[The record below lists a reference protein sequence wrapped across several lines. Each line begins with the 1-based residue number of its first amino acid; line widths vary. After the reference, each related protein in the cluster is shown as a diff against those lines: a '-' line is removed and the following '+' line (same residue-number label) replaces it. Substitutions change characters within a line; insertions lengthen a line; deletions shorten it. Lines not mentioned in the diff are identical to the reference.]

1 MRRYAPVSNVPTALR
16 QSCCWR
22 RGSIAAMPQSA
33 RALGGGLHSDPAATL
48 PGSFF
53 DGGGASGADLDA
65 AASAAQHVS
74 NDAYRVS
81 PAEAAAAAASYDAEV
96 GPARPPAGGYENT
109 GAYGGYG
116 GGGGRDG
123 GAGHSAAPAAA
134 QQRQHHYGGQP
145 G

>member
-1 MRRYAPVSNVPTALR
+1 MSNVPTALR

-22 RGSIAAMPQSA
+22 RGITSSIAAMPQSA
-33 RALGGGLHSDPAATL
+33 RALGGGLHSDPVASSTL

-53 DGGGASGADLDA
+53 DGDGASGAELDA

-81 PAEAAAAAASYDAEV
+81 PAEAAAAASYDAEV
-96 GPARPPAGGYENT
+96 GPARPPAGGYEST

-123 GAGHSAAPAAA
+123 GAGHGAAPAAA